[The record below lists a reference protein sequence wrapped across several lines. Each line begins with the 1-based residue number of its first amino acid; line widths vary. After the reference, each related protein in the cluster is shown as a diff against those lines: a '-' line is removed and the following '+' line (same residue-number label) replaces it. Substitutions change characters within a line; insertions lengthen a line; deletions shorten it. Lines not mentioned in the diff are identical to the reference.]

1 SYRFAGRRGN
11 SAGAAGR
18 GAYCIHNAREGGAAV
33 SDPLVRFTVSLEA
46 DLLESFDRYIAEQ
59 KVATRSEA
67 IRQLI
72 REALTAHDWAAG
84 AAAATLTIVYDHHRP
99 SLMEKLLALQH
110 RHAHLVV
117 STMHVH
123 LDGDHCLEVIALRG
137 PAAELGRMAAELKGL
152 KGIHQGQLVLAR
164 TSTTTITTSTHERAP
179 AVARDRHR
187 QLVVPRLVR
196 PILRRGAPTSRALR
210 RRRPRGGRARRRPP
224 GSAGPAAGRRRA
236 DHRRRDAAR
245 G

>member
-1 SYRFAGRRGN
+1 M
-11 SAGAAGR
+11 
-18 GAYCIHNAREGGAAV
+18 

-72 REALTAHDWAAG
+72 REALTAHEWAAG
-84 AAAATLTIVYDHHRP
+84 AGDAAATLTIVYDHHRT

-164 TSTTTITTSTHERAP
+164 TSPHEHHHHHHEHP
-179 AVARDRHR
+179 
-187 QLVVPRLVR
+187 
-196 PILRRGAPTSRALR
+196 
-210 RRRPRGGRARRRPP
+210 
-224 GSAGPAAGRRRA
+224 
-236 DHRRRDAAR
+236 
-245 G
+245 